1 MFFALL
7 ILFFVIFL
15 LTPLSA
21 LSRDFVSYSLVV
33 TCNYVIT
40 STSIL
45 FKALFYSKVVN
56 NWRRSL
62 TETFLLNFLSFLRQK
77 LSILAFFF
85 NSLSLYIYIYTYVFS
100 DECLGAKL
108 RVTEN
113 RCVLFNSETHVYLA
127 LLPQQWAI
135 YAKVDSAHIHLY
147 IIEAEVA
154 SFVCAVVGRSWWKD
168 APWNI
173 VVIFLR
179 GPDMLAEFGRV
190 SEFCVSG
197 WCGFCI

>member
-1 MFFALL
+1 MGLSFSNACRIASSVALFVLASLVFQFLVFRFYLSYFVHYFLCGLFFSMFFALL

-45 FKALFYSKVVN
+45 FKALSYSKVVN

-77 LSILAFFF
+77 LSILAFF
-85 NSLSLYIYIYTYVFS
+85 LTLYV
-100 DECLGAKL
+100 
-108 RVTEN
+108 RV
-113 RCVLFNSETHVYLA
+113 CC
-127 LLPQQWAI
+127 
-135 YAKVDSAHIHLY
+135 
-147 IIEAEVA
+147 EV
-154 SFVCAVVGRSWWKD
+154 
-168 APWNI
+168 
-173 VVIFLR
+173 
-179 GPDMLAEFGRV
+179 
-190 SEFCVSG
+190 
-197 WCGFCI
+197 